1 MPPPNVPDAAERFR
15 ADLAALIGPDGP
27 AASRLGVAVSG
38 GPDSLALL
46 LLARDALGANA
57 VMAATVDHRL
67 RPEAAD
73 EARFVAR
80 LCVSFAIPHAT
91 LTPAQPIAGNLQSSA
106 RAARYALLEGWAQ
119 ANDIAAIA
127 TAHHADDQ
135 AETLLMRLNRGAG
148 VGGLAGVRAS
158 RTANGIRI
166 VRPLLGW
173 RRRELAAI
181 VAAAGL
187 DPIDDPSNHDER
199 FDRVRLRRVLAE
211 ADWLDVPALARSAT
225 ALAEA
230 DRALA
235 WATARLRDS
244 HVERDGDVLT
254 LDPALPAELRRR
266 LVLDLLAEL
275 SPASAPPRGP
285 ELDRFLAAL
294 AGGGTATL
302 AGVKGTGGPRWRL
315 SVAPARRTGAPPRP
329 QDHCS

>member
-1 MPPPNVPDAAERFR
+1 
-15 ADLAALIGPDGP
+15 
-27 AASRLGVAVSG
+27 VAVSG

-67 RPEAAD
+67 RPGAAD

-80 LCVSFAIPHAT
+80 LCAGLAIPHAT

-119 ANDIAAIA
+119 TND
-127 TAHHADDQ
+127 
-135 AETLLMRLNRGAG
+135 
-148 VGGLAGVRAS
+148 S

-181 VAAAGL
+181 VAAAGI

-244 HVERDGDVLT
+244 HVEGDGDART

-285 ELDRFLAAL
+285 ELDRFLTAL

-315 SVAPARRTGAPPRP
+315 SVAPARRTGTPHRP